1 MGKASHFF
9 RALRWA
15 YLSSLVL
22 GCLLLTLGGLLQPV
36 AGTASASSLAQTGGF
51 VYVAKFELPITPIS
65 AQYFER
71 VISAAEDDGA
81 SALVIE
87 LDTPGGL
94 VSSMQEIVK
103 RMLASRVPIIVYVSP
118 QGAMSAS
125 AGIFLVYAAHV
136 SAMAP
141 NTTIGSAQVILNGGD
156 SSGSA
161 TAETGDAAAE
171 RAKVTNLLVAQ
182 IRSLANE
189 RGRNADFAEKAVRQ
203 SDNVHAQDAVGQH
216 IVDFLGQDVA
226 DVLAKADGRTV
237 HMGDGQQVTVKTKG
251 AQVRALEPTFA
262 EQILLLITDPSVAFV
277 LISLGTLGIT
287 WEFINPGS
295 VFPGVLGAIFL
306 LTGFLALG
314 TLPVNWA
321 GAVFIVLA
329 FIMFIAD
336 VFLPSH
342 GVLTAGGIA
351 SLVIGGLLLINT
363 SQAPGIPG
371 VSPVVVSA
379 VATGLGAFFFFA
391 IYKVVQS
398 RRMKPTTGRE
408 SLVGSIGRTRTAL
421 APAGMVFVDGELWQA
436 TSDNGSIPAGYPVRV
451 VRADGLT
458 LKVESEVVA
467 GDQEPDVRDQ
477 GSETVS
483 NA

>member
-1 MGKASHFF
+1 M
-9 RALRWA
+9 R
-15 YLSSLVL
+15 
-22 GCLLLTLGGLLQPV
+22 
-36 AGTASASSLAQTGGF
+36 TASASPLAQTGGF

-94 VSSMQEIVK
+94 VSSMQDMVK

-141 NTTIGSAQVILNGGD
+141 NTTIGSAQVILNSGD
-156 SSGSA
+156 SSSSS
-161 TAETGDAAAE
+161 TAETGDEAAE

-182 IRSLANE
+182 IRSLADE
-189 RGRNADFAEKAVRQ
+189 RGRNADFAERAVRQ
-203 SDNVHAQDAVGQH
+203 SDNVHAQDAVDQH
-216 IVDFLGQDVA
+216 IVDFMGQDVQ
-226 DVLAKADGRTV
+226 DVLAKADGRSV

-295 VFPGVLGAIFL
+295 IFPGVLGAIFL

-351 SLVIGGLLLINT
+351 SLVIGGLLLVNT
-363 SQAPGIPG
+363 AEAPGIPG

-436 TSDNGSIPAGYPVRV
+436 TSDNGTIEAGQPVKV
-451 VRADGLT
+451 VQADGLT
-458 LKVESEVVA
+458 LRVVAEPRDQESGVRGQEPEVV
-467 GDQEPDVRDQ
+467 
-477 GSETVS
+477 SS
-483 NA
+483 S